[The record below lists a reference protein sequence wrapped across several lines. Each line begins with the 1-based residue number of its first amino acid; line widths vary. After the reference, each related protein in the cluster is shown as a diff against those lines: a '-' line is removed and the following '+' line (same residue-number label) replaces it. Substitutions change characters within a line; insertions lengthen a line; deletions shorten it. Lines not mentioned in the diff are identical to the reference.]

1 MSAVLDVFHF
11 VGVVLPVGVPFVFFV
26 GVFVV
31 AVSFVVDCHLVFLV
45 VALSLM
51 SPIIVYYRQKSTPII
66 RNSRI
71 LSKFFQLVVSLY
83 HIKVYVERPTPINVN
98 PYHITTYVYPP
109 YTPLRGSDYL
119 IHPLYHPPI

>member
-51 SPIIVYYRQKSTPII
+51 SPIIVYYRQKSTPFVRYSEII
-66 RNSRI
+66 SRF
-71 LSKFFQLVVSLY
+71 LGLVISPYL
-83 HIKVYVERPTPINVN
+83 IRVYVKWPR
-98 PYHITTYVYPP
+98 
-109 YTPLRGSDYL
+109 RF
-119 IHPLYHPPI
+119 